1 MADAEFERELRRV
14 GRRRIQ
20 LAELRRLWLIA
31 HPEQSQNVDRDSLL
45 LAELNRMSLAGALA
59 LPAPASYQ
67 HAGSPPMPLFVT
79 LASIKR
85 ETSAPVNWAEIPW
98 LPVMG
103 FWPELKPS
111 ELEVA
116 RQLNEWMLRRRG
128 NFAVVPLRER
138 AIEIFGDE
146 KFLDLRVRAG
156 MLFNGRLPIA
166 EIGAMQV
173 AHPLPYRAVDVSGR
187 PMLVVENHHT
197 YWSFCEWNRRARR
210 YKAIVYG
217 NGRAFVVTGGAL
229 AEAMR
234 ECAATEVEYFGDIDP
249 AGIQIPVGFN
259 VAGDGTVRPAVALY
273 RKLLDLGRAG
283 PLGVPVPKDLSFV
296 QAWLPELHVEII
308 DAWRAGLRYAQE
320 ALGTEQLQQGI

>member
-1 MADAEFERELRRV
+1 
-14 GRRRIQ
+14 
-20 LAELRRLWLIA
+20 
-31 HPEQSQNVDRDSLL
+31 
-45 LAELNRMSLAGALA
+45 
-59 LPAPASYQ
+59 
-67 HAGSPPMPLFVT
+67 
-79 LASIKR
+79 
-85 ETSAPVNWAEIPW
+85 
-98 LPVMG
+98 
-103 FWPELKPS
+103 
-111 ELEVA
+111 
-116 RQLNEWMLRRRG
+116 MLRRRG

-156 MLFNGRLPIA
+156 KLFNGRLPIA

-173 AHPLPYRAVDVSGR
+173 AHPLPYRAVDAPGR

-197 YWSFCEWNRRARR
+197 YWSFCEWNQRARR

-234 ECAATEVEYFGDIDP
+234 ECAATEVEYFGD
-249 AGIQIPVGFN
+249 GKV
-259 VAGDGTVRPAVALY
+259 TPAVALY

-283 PLGVPVPKDLSFV
+283 PLEVPVPKDLSFV
-296 QAWLPELHVEII
+296 QAWVPELHVEII
-308 DAWRAGLRYAQE
+308 DAWRAGVRYAQE